1 MKKMFLAAT
10 LAATMCVPAH
20 AQYSNSG
27 DGVYNAPDYDR
38 VVNEAQVVEPTEKER
53 NINKPL
59 PINFTG
65 DKAEYDSVIKVEAE
79 YGMVKLEPDAKELLK
94 IVDKHVMNEE

>member
-10 LAATMCVPAH
+10 LAATMCVPAY

-38 VVNEAQVVEPTEKER
+38 VVNEAQVEEPTEKER

-65 DKAEYDSVIKVEAE
+65 DKAEYDSVSGDFYLQGNVVITQGRE
-79 YGMVKLEPDAKELLK
+79 
-94 IVDKHVMNEE
+94 